1 MSNYRLYTLD
11 SNDKIIS
18 AFDHDCDDD
27 QTAIALVRE
36 VWAGGQRAEI
46 WRGTTKLR
54 PLTSLGGE
62 DLQRQSPTSDDFQL
76 GALASTRGEAVLP

>member
-11 SNDKIIS
+11 SNDKIVS
-18 AFDHDCDDD
+18 AFNHECDDD

-46 WRGTTKLR
+46 WRGTTRLR
-54 PLTSLGGE
+54 PFTLLDSK
-62 DLQRQSPTSDDFQL
+62 DLQKQPPAPGDL
-76 GALASTRGEAVLP
+76 